1 MFLLYWENY
10 YFSRMRE
17 KYYFV
22 RDVISV
28 HIEKLENIA
37 QSVRMCG
44 KLFAVILV
52 FLGEDAR
59 IDAFFQSPRE

>member
-1 MFLLYWENY
+1 
-10 YFSRMRE
+10 MRE